1 MKDEHNLI
9 VKPDEGERETNHM
22 LIQPSFGL
30 NFGEYLRHF
39 RVNGGNHDFTTQVKL
54 AEHLHIDPK
63 KVSKVECDNENIDI
77 KTAAKWCKAVGWYE
91 GLDLL
96 SSKLGLDPFG
106 LIPVNPKLNENVLAA
121 LNNLHTQLTEAL
133 RAVEKLQE
141 EERKAQPAIA
151 RGVYKP
157 NKNMVMYKKE
167 IADCIPAVKTFFYA
181 NERQEREKMKEIG
194 ALWNQ
199 QALDDL
205 VAMPRLDEL
214 RASVAL

>member
-1 MKDEHNLI
+1 MA
-9 VKPDEGERETNHM
+9 
-22 LIQPSFGL
+22 IQPSFTW
-30 NFGEYLRHF
+30 NFGEFLRHF
-39 RVNGGNHDFTTQVKL
+39 RVHGGNHDFSTQVKL
-54 AEHLHIDPK
+54 AKHLRVDPK
-63 KVSKVECDNENIDI
+63 KISRVECENESIDI
-77 KTAAKWCKAVGWYE
+77 EVAAKWCKAVGWYE

-96 SSKLGLDPFG
+96 SSKIGLDPFG
-106 LIPVNPKLNENVLAA
+106 LVPVNPKLNENVLAA

-181 NERQEREKMKEIG
+181 NERQNRIGMKEIG

-205 VAMPRLDEL
+205 VAMPKIDEF
-214 RASVAL
+214 REPVAL

>member
-1 MKDEHNLI
+1 MA
-9 VKPDEGERETNHM
+9 
-22 LIQPSFGL
+22 IQPSFMW
-30 NFGEYLRHF
+30 NFGEFLRHF
-39 RVNGGNHDFTTQVKL
+39 RVNGGNHDFSTQVKL
-54 AEHLHIDPK
+54 AKHLCVDPK
-63 KVSKVECDNENIDI
+63 KISKVECENESIDVEV
-77 KTAAKWCKAVGWYE
+77 AAKWCKAVGWYE

-96 SSKLGLDPFG
+96 SSKIGLDPFG
-106 LIPVNPKLNENVLAA
+106 LVPVNPKLNENVLAA

-181 NERQEREKMKEIG
+181 NERQNRIGMKEIG

>member
-1 MKDEHNLI
+1 MA
-9 VKPDEGERETNHM
+9 
-22 LIQPSFGL
+22 IQPSFTW
-30 NFGEYLRHF
+30 NFGEFLRHF
-39 RVNGGNHDFTTQVKL
+39 RVNGGNHDFSTQVKL
-54 AEHLHIDPK
+54 AKHLRVDPK
-63 KVSKVECDNENIDI
+63 KISKVECENENIDVEV
-77 KTAAKWCKAVGWYE
+77 AAKWCKAVGWYE

-96 SSKLGLDPFG
+96 SSKIGLDPFG
-106 LIPVNPKLNENVLAA
+106 LVPVNPKLNENVLAA

-181 NERQEREKMKEIG
+181 NERQNRIGMKEIG